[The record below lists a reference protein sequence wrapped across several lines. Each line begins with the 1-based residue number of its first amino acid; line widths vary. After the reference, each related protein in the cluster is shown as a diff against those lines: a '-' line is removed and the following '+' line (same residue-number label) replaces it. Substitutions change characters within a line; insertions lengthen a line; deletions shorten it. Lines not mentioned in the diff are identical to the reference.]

1 MTTSQIADPDLVATI
16 GGALKRTGIRPDL
29 MCLGVPAAA
38 LAVDGGEAR
47 ESITV
52 LTSMGVRITLC
63 QTGVVPVELTLLDD
77 WPITSLEMAPALVR
91 RLAQLDDPECR
102 LARTTAALVGTL
114 RDTPLPVVV
123 PGLCAEREVVWW
135 RSIGAIS
142 GSGPY
147 FGEPVAA
154 DELAP
159 RSRRW

>member
-1 MTTSQIADPDLVATI
+1 
-16 GGALKRTGIRPDL
+16 
-29 MCLGVPAAA
+29 
-38 LAVDGGEAR
+38 
-47 ESITV
+47 
-52 LTSMGVRITLC
+52 
-63 QTGVVPVELTLLDD
+63 
-77 WPITSLEMAPALVR
+77 VR

-102 LARTTAALVGTL
+102 LARTTAALVSTL
-114 RDTPLPVVV
+114 ADTQLPVVV
-123 PGLCAEREVVWW
+123 PGMCTEREVDWW